1 MKMFSNFKSRLR
13 KWSELT
19 HEDFFRLLGWSP
31 SKVDFDSRTIVASAS
46 RDGET
51 IAYLTAEPVYVV
63 GCYALKPEATEAE
76 LRNCGDAIDSALAV
90 EAQRVGVGKF
100 WIELPTGVPPQPGE
114 KTIRVIERSI
124 PHAPLNNEQLLSDW
138 QEPQATHSV
147 WIN

>member
-1 MKMFSNFKSRLR
+1 MFNNFKSRLR
-13 KWSELT
+13 RWAELT

-31 SKVDFDSRTIVASAS
+31 TKLDVDSRTIVASAS

-51 IAYLTAEPVYVV
+51 LAYLTAEPVYVV
-63 GCYALKPEATEAE
+63 GCYALKPETTQSE
-76 LRNCGDAIDSALAV
+76 LQKCGDAIDSALAV
-90 EAQRVGVGKF
+90 EGQRVGIGKL

-124 PHAPLNNEQLLSDW
+124 PHPEQNEKVLNDW
-138 QEPQATHSV
+138 RMPEVAQAV